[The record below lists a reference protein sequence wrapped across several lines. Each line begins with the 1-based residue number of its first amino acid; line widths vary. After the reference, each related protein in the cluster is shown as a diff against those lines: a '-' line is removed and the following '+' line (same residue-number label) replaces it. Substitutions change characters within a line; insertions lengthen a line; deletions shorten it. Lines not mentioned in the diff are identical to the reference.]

1 MFLLKVSYGHK
12 YDKNLIDMIYNTN
25 DEFFKEYIN

>member
-12 YDKNLIDMIYNTN
+12 YDKNLTGMIYNTN